1 MWPAPL
7 RCAPFTCT
15 SARSAGSSTT
25 IGSGSTASPSASE
38 RKPRSTA
45 STATTNET
53 LSRNASS
60 GTTFISVC
68 EDALQAPLGLGERR
82 LEVVE
87 LFAEPESDVPRQAE
101 MVPRHEQHAVL
112 GPHPLH
118 QADGA
123 DPLTGPHPAD
133 RSRLRRVPTHRGTQA
148 LPPPPPPPALCP
160 KRSARLAHHA
170 F

>member
-1 MWPAPL
+1 MWRAPL

-15 SARSAGSSTT
+15 SARSAGSSIT
-25 IGSGSTASPSASE
+25 IGSGSVASPSASA

-45 STATTNET
+45 PIAATNET

-68 EDALQAPLGLGERR
+68 EDALQAPLRLRERR

-87 LFAEPESDVPRQAE
+87 LLAEPEPDVLRQAE

-112 GPHPLH
+112 GPHPLD
-118 QADGA
+118 QVEGA
-123 DPLTGPHPAD
+123 DPLTILHQAD
-133 RSRLRRVPTHRGTQA
+133 RGDGAGPE
-148 LPPPPPPPALCP
+148 
-160 KRSARLAHHA
+160 ARLHRLI
-170 F
+170 